1 MDGKKYQ
8 TPKKSQVDFPPQQKV
23 QNKMSTNETTTKD
36 VFSVYTKSFDKLKSA
51 FEKSATQS
59 LQSYTNL
66 NQELVTS
73 WTNFIHTA
81 TTIQQSV
88 ANKIGINYSLPEQ
101 TLTAVSDATEAVV
114 KAIETNNKVVQTAF
128 DATIQNVKTIN
139 QNAASFAELN
149 QNVVNSWIS
158 AWKPRN

>member
-8 TPKKSQVDFPPQQKV
+8 TPKKSQVDFSPQQKV

-36 VFSVYTKSFDKLKSA
+36 VFSVYTKSFDKLKGA

-101 TLTAVSDATEAVV
+101 TISAVSDATEAVV

-139 QNAASFAELN
+139 QNASAFAELN
-149 QNVVNSWIS
+149 QNVINSWIS
-158 AWKPRN
+158 AWKTRN

>member
-8 TPKKSQVDFPPQQKV
+8 APRKDQVDSPPQQKV
-23 QNKMSTNETTTKD
+23 QKMTTNETTKD

-51 FEKSATQS
+51 LDKSAAQS
-59 LQSYTNL
+59 LQSYTSL

-73 WTNFIHTA
+73 WTNFVHTA
-81 TTIQQSV
+81 VTIQQSV
-88 ANKIGINYSLPEQ
+88 ANKVGINYSLPEQ
-101 TLTAVSDATEAVV
+101 TITAVSDATEAFV
-114 KAIETNNKVVQTAF
+114 KAVETNNKVVQTAF

-139 QNAASFAELN
+139 QNASAFADMG
-149 QNVVNSWIS
+149 QNIVNSWIS

>member
-8 TPKKSQVDFPPQQKV
+8 SQKKDQVDFPPQQKV
-23 QNKMSTNETTTKD
+23 QNKMSTNETTKD
-36 VFSVYTKSFDKLKSA
+36 VFSVYTKSFDKLKGA

-66 NQELVTS
+66 NQELVAS
-73 WTNFIHTA
+73 WTNFVHTA

-88 ANKIGINYSLPEQ
+88 ANRVGVNYSLPEQ
-101 TLTAVSDATEAVV
+101 TISAVSDATEAFV
-114 KAIETNNKVVQTAF
+114 KAVETNNKVVQTVF

-139 QNAASFAELN
+139 QNASAFADMG
-149 QNVVNSWIS
+149 QNVLNSWIS

>member
-8 TPKKSQVDFPPQQKV
+8 DSKKSQVNFTPDQRV
-23 QNKMSTNETTTKD
+23 QNKMSTNETTKD
-36 VFSVYTKSFDKLKSA
+36 VFSVYTKSFDKLKST

-66 NQELVTS
+66 NQEYITTWVSFVHTVTS
-73 WTNFIHTA
+73 
-81 TTIQQSV
+81 IQQAI
-88 ANKIGINYSLPEQ
+88 ANKIGVNVALPEQ
-101 TLTAVSDATEAVV
+101 TISAISDATEAYV

-128 DATIQNVKTIN
+128 DATIQNIKTIN
-139 QNAASFAELN
+139 QNASSFAEMN
-149 QNVVNSWIS
+149 QNVINSWIS

>member
-8 TPKKSQVDFPPQQKV
+8 NPRKDQVDSPPQQKV

-51 FEKSATQS
+51 LDKSAAQS
-59 LQSYTNL
+59 LQSYTSL

-73 WTNFIHTA
+73 WTNFVHTA
-81 TTIQQSV
+81 VTIQQSV
-88 ANKIGINYSLPEQ
+88 ANKVGINYSLPEQ
-101 TLTAVSDATEAVV
+101 TITAVSDATEAFV
-114 KAIETNNKVVQTAF
+114 KAVETNNKVVQTAF

-139 QNAASFAELN
+139 QNASAFADMG
-149 QNVVNSWIS
+149 QNIINSWIS